1 MESIAEGATVAAH
14 VVTLF
19 VSESFPADTAF
30 IDFGSPMNFVA
41 WGSITWIDPRS
52 SAFDV
57 NNAIGVDI
65 PFITPDGSTIP
76 TTRVLSG
83 GILGPPG
90 SNNNF
95 RQSALFGFGRS
106 IVFRL
111 RAFPSPNGEL
121 ACVANGIAI
130 TNP

>member
-1 MESIAEGATVAAH
+1 VTAR

-19 VSESFPADTAF
+19 VHEMDTADTVA
-30 IDFGSPMNFVA
+30 IDFGSPTNFVA
-41 WGSITWIDPRS
+41 WTSITWIDPRS
-52 SAFDV
+52 SAFDI

-83 GILGPPG
+83 GVLGPPG
-90 SNNNF
+90 SNNNL
-95 RQSALFGFGRS
+95 RQTAFEGFGRS
-106 IVFRL
+106 VTFRL

-121 ACVANGIAI
+121 ACVANGVAI